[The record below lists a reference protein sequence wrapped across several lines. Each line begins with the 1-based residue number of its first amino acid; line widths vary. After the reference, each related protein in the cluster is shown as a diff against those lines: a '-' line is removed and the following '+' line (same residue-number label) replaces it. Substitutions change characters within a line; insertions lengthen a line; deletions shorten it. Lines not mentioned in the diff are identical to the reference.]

1 MILNFHGNP
10 HVDWNYKTEP
20 EPVACQ
26 GFPEKRCSWPRGKVL
41 GGCSVINGM
50 MYTRGTP
57 EGMIFEFRN
66 FFTLDFRENSTI
78 HEKSL
83 SFFLVV
89 SSLISSNL

>member
-1 MILNFHGNP
+1 MVINFHGNP
-10 HVDWNYKTEP
+10 HIDWNYKTEP

-57 EGMIFEFRN
+57 KG
-66 FFTLDFRENSTI
+66 
-78 HEKSL
+78 K
-83 SFFLVV
+83 
-89 SSLISSNL
+89 